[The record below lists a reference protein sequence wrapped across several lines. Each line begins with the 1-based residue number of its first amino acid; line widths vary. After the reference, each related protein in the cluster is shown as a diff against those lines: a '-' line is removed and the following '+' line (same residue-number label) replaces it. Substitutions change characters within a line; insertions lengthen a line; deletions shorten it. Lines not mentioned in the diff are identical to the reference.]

1 MAEKNYLLVGASGD
15 IGRAVHSEL
24 EGENVITVSKTRMPH
39 HKSEH
44 HFLDLSRPITEE
56 DVRRI
61 TAGAE
66 VLDGLI
72 WTPGVELFG
81 LFQDTSLEALDE
93 QYNISV
99 RSLIIFIKVVL
110 PKLKLSNNGRIIVIT
125 SVWGGAGASFESIY
139 SAMKGAQNTLVKS
152 LAKELA
158 ATGVTVNAIAPGV
171 VEGSMT
177 DALPD
182 EDLAAVLG
190 ELPQQRLIQPAE
202 VASLAAYLLKGGS
215 RSINGEILNINGG
228 WYT

>member
-1 MAEKNYLLVGASGD
+1 MADKCFLIVGASGD
-15 IGRAVHSEL
+15 IGRAIHSEL
-24 EGENVITVSKTRMPH
+24 ERERVISVSKSRLPDY
-39 HKSEH
+39 KSEH
-44 HFLDLSRPITEE
+44 HFLDLSGQISEE

-66 VLDGLI
+66 VFDGLI
-72 WTPGVELFG
+72 WAPGVELFE

-110 PKLKLSNNGRIIVIT
+110 PKLKLSRSGRIIVIT
-125 SVWGGAGASFESIY
+125 SVWGIAGASFESIY
-139 SAMKGAQNTLVKS
+139 STMKGAQNTLVKS

-158 ATGVTVNAIAPGV
+158 ATDVTVNAIAPGV

-177 DALPD
+177 NSLSE
-182 EDLAAVLG
+182 EDLQAVLS
-190 ELPQQRLIQPAE
+190 ELPQQRLIEPAE
-202 VASLAAYLLKGGS
+202 VGSLAAFLLKGNS

>member
-1 MAEKNYLLVGASGD
+1 MAEKCHLIVGASGD
-15 IGRAVHSEL
+15 IGRAIHSEL
-24 EGENVITVSKTRMPH
+24 EGENVVTVSKTRTPH
-39 HKSEH
+39 HRSKH
-44 HFLDLSRPITEE
+44 HFLDLSRPITED
-56 DVRRI
+56 DVRKI
-61 TAGAE
+61 TGGIE

-72 WTPGVELFG
+72 WTPGVELFE
-81 LFQDTSLEALDE
+81 LLQDTSLEALDE

-99 RSLIIFIKVVL
+99 RSLIIFIKELL
-110 PKLKLSNNGRIIVIT
+110 PKLKMSKSGRIIVIT
-125 SVWGGAGASFESIY
+125 SVWGLAGASFESIY

-158 ATGVTVNAIAPGV
+158 MTDVTVNAIAPGV

-182 EDLAAVLG
+182 EDLAAVLS

-202 VASLAAYLLKGGS
+202 VASLAAYLLKGDS